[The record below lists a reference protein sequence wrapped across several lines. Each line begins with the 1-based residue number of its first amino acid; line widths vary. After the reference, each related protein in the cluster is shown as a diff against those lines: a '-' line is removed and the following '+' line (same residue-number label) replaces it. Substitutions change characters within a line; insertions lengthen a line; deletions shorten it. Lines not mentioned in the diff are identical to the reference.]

1 MQALRYYMLGSDW
14 IYPWMLLNLS
24 FVIDFKDN
32 PIFKIKHEKA
42 SKEFLQAEVLRL
54 QLSNDKKWE

>member
-1 MQALRYYMLGSDW
+1 MPALHYYMLGSDW

-32 PIFKIKHEKA
+32 PIFKIKHEK
-42 SKEFLQAEVLRL
+42 KEFLRIFAG
-54 QLSNDKKWE
+54 

>member
-1 MQALRYYMLGSDW
+1 MPALHYYMLGSDW

-32 PIFKIKHEKA
+32 PIFKIKHEK
-42 SKEFLQAEVLRL
+42 KEFLRIFAGWSIKAGIVQ
-54 QLSNDKKWE
+54 W